1 MTTCPFEG
9 LRETITPSTH
19 FGMLVQSM
27 GREAGFLFPSA
38 ECDRLGTLGFG
49 DTNEILAT
57 LDWWLHNAKFTERPE
72 RLTLGVFA
80 GSYGYWRWMARP
92 ATL

>member
-1 MTTCPFEG
+1 MTTCPFEA
-9 LRETITPSTH
+9 LRETITPSTT
-19 FGMLVQSM
+19 FGMQVQSM

-38 ECDRLGTLGFG
+38 ECDKLGLVGL
-49 DTNEILAT
+49 DTDEILAT
-57 LDWWLHNAKFTERPE
+57 LEWWLHNAKFTERPE

-80 GSYGYWRWMARP
+80 SNYGYWRWMARP